1 MKAKETLSPRLEDLI
16 ETFQEAE
23 RGSTAAQRKVVG
35 LQLARTMSD
44 LVRQEDE
51 TVYGKDSILN
61 RSIGF
66 AIALSE
72 TFPKQHISEF
82 FAPPPS
88 GRLDREFLQT
98 DLAVRMIRVAMSALA
113 KSPALCV
120 VYDCSAISLSESE
133 LPNLPDGREV
143 IGQAYY
149 NAPPDSTET
158 PDRSMFLVG
167 ASVASGGLECPD
179 MYPHCSDLLMVDVSG
194 IYHFGR
200 ALSTFHCD
208 EHLELSDF
216 MKIAPTEWIVEWN
229 KALIADP
236 TNLTLVEKCIQ
247 SLADTIAGPAALS
260 TITLT
265 GIANACLI
273 DATKT
278 VMLMVKSGAVPTADD
293 YANMANAFIK
303 KSPLP
308 VTAAIRMWWPSFELM
323 CVTDGHGGGV
333 YDIAEETYDF

>member
-1 MKAKETLSPRLEDLI
+1 MKAKETLSPRVEDLI
-16 ETFQEAE
+16 KTFEEAE
-23 RGSTAAQRKVVG
+23 RGSVAAQRKVVG

-51 TVYGKDSILN
+51 TVYGKDSIMN
-61 RSIGF
+61 RSIAF
-66 AIALSE
+66 TIALSE
-72 TFPKQHISEF
+72 AFEGSDVPEF
-82 FAPPPS
+82 FAPSPTTRPDEQAS
-88 GRLDREFLQT
+88 YT

-113 KSPALCV
+113 KSPALCI
-120 VYDCSAISLSESE
+120 VYDCSAISVAQSE
-133 LPNLPDGREV
+133 LSDLPDGREV
-143 IGQAYY
+143 IGQTYS
-149 NAPPDSTET
+149 NASGDET

-208 EHLELSDF
+208 EHIELLDF
-216 MKIAPTEWIVEWN
+216 IKLAPVEWVVRWN

-236 TNLTLVEKCIQ
+236 TNLTLVEECIR
-247 SLADTIAGPAALS
+247 SLAETIAGPAALS

-265 GIANACLI
+265 DIANACLA

-278 VMLMVKSGAVPTADD
+278 VMLMVKNGAVPMAKD
-293 YANMANAFIK
+293 YINMADAFIK
-303 KSPLP
+303 RSPLP
-308 VTAAIRMWWPSFELM
+308 VTAAIRMWWPHFELV
-323 CVTDGHGGGV
+323 CVTDGHGAGV
-333 YDIAEETYDF
+333 YDIAEETYGF